1 MTDQKPRVVIQT
13 QYKVIVIINFKNFHL
28 LISCIIHKLRIALG
42 YSFDGRLADLCSFYC
57 IDNTLREKIE
67 IPVKATSPQS

>member
-13 QYKVIVIINFKNFHL
+13 QYKAIVIMNFNNFHL

-42 YSFDGRLADLCSFYC
+42 SSFDGRSADLCSFYW
-57 IDNTLREKIE
+57 IDNTLRE
-67 IPVKATSPQS
+67 